1 MNNIEKRQLD
11 IITEML
17 KGREN
22 NPKGDFSI
30 IFTGSLYQGVI
41 EALTEK
47 GHMVEKIDCK
57 ELLIR
62 NGGKP
67 SFLITPGEVV
77 DETTTDTAGK
87 ENSDKPKYDTAKE
100 MDERISCLVDEEDQE
115 APNGVLQYLKKAV
128 QKGKDTADKGRE
140 AMDKVKTATSFI
152 GRIFDWIGKMLCKIY
167 AVGDYPAAEP
177 NAATAENEET
187 IVTETPEDAWQKNK
201 KQGFNKALLFC
212 YIRVIMLRKYKNT

>member
-1 MNNIEKRQLD
+1 MTRIEKRQFD
-11 IITEML
+11 IINEML
-17 KGREN
+17 KKQLDSTN
-22 NPKGDFSI
+22 GDFSI
-30 IFTGSLYQGVI
+30 VFTGQVYPEVTK
-41 EALTEK
+41 ALKEK
-47 GHMVEKIDCK
+47 GNMVEKIDCE

-77 DETTTDTAGK
+77 DETTTDAASK
-87 ENSDKPKYDTAKE
+87 ENSNEHSEHTYDTAKE
-100 MDERISCLVDEEDQE
+100 MDERISCLIDEEDQN
-115 APNGVLQYLKKAV
+115 APSVLQYLKKAV

-177 NAATAENEET
+177 DASAVEVSEED
-187 IVTETPEDAWQKNK
+187 EAPEE
-201 KQGFNKALLFC
+201 
-212 YIRVIMLRKYKNT
+212 